1 MDISPTAREQIGAEA
16 VDWFLRFQDSTRT
29 SPDREAFSLWLT
41 RSPAHIEEY
50 LAVSSVWVGLNVASE
65 AEFSTDS
72 LIAAA
77 REAHPDNVVRLA
89 TQHVSN
95 GQEPQVGKVRA
106 FGRRRWFGLAASV
119 ALGIGAWLGYVGLFH
134 DPVFKTAIGEQRS
147 VSLSDGSLV
156 FLNTNS
162 EVRTRW
168 TKAERHI
175 DLIKGEA
182 RFQVAKNKAR
192 PFLVFTPDATV
203 RAVGTIFNVRAD
215 RSGTEV
221 AVIEGRVKVSALTSG
236 IAAEKGLQDSG
247 AAGSVS
253 LPSVGPA
260 APPSIELAAGQRA
273 AVALS
278 RIAPGAGRPME
289 SVVAWTERRLV
300 FRNEPLVD
308 AIAEFNR
315 YRAEPLV
322 VDDAQLATLKISGVF
337 DSSDPD
343 SLIEYLKSFETV
355 KVERPRD
362 ERLHLSR
369 STLNPSS
376 PK

>member
-1 MDISPTAREQIGAEA
+1 MDLSPTTRGQISAEA
-16 VDWFLRFQDSTRT
+16 VDWFLRFQDSART
-29 SPDREAFSLWLT
+29 SPDREAFSNWLT

-50 LAVSSVWVGLNVASE
+50 LAVSSVWVGLNVPSE
-65 AEFSTDS
+65 APFSTES

-77 REAHPDNVVRLA
+77 REAHPDNVVQLA
-89 TQHVSN
+89 TYHASN
-95 GQEPQVGKVRA
+95 DRQSRIEQVRG
-106 FGRRRWFGLAASV
+106 FGLRRWLGLAASV
-119 ALGIGAWLGYVGLFH
+119 ALAIGAWLGYADWFH
-134 DPVFKTAIGEQRS
+134 EPVFKTAIGEQRS
-147 VSLSDGSLV
+147 VSLPDGSLV

-182 RFQVAKNKAR
+182 RFQVAKNAAR
-192 PFLVFTPDATV
+192 PFLVFTSDATV
-203 RAVGTIFNVRAD
+203 RAVGTIFNVRAE

-221 AVIEGRVKVSALTSG
+221 AVIEGRVKVSALAG
-236 IAAEKGLQDSG
+236 GVAAKKGMHNSNFAIGKSLLM
-247 AAGSVS
+247 AGPV
-253 LPSVGPA
+253 
-260 APPSIELAAGQRA
+260 PPSIELAAGQRA
-273 AVALS
+273 AVALN
-278 RIAPGAGRPME
+278 RIDPDAGPPME

-300 FRNEPLVD
+300 FRDEPLAGV
-308 AIAEFNR
+308 IAEFNR
-315 YRAEPLV
+315 YRVQSLA

-355 KVERPRD
+355 RVARPHD
-362 ERLHLSR
+362 GSLHLSR